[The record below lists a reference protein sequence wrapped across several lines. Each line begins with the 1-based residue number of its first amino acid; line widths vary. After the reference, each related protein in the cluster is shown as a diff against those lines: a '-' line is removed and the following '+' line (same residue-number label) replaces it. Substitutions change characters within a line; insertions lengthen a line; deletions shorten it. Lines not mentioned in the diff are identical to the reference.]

1 MTTLLHDS
9 LRTPRLVAIL
19 VGAFAA
25 LALLLAASGVYG
37 VATYNVSARTREF
50 GVRMALGARRL
61 DLLRQVIGGGLR
73 LVAGGLAMGILVSLA
88 IGGILETLLFEVEP
102 FDIEVFAGV
111 ALLLIVTAMAAMLIP
126 ARRAAR
132 VHPMEALRYE

>member
-1 MTTLLHDS
+1 
-9 LRTPRLVAIL
+9 
-19 VGAFAA
+19 
-25 LALLLAASGVYG
+25 VYG